1 MCIRAFICASVR
13 NGEPGGTRTHDTRI
27 KSPMLYQ
34 TELPAHND
42 IIKAFLRD
50 KKLSGLAPTTLEFY
64 HEKLAK
70 LPQIPSINGGNIAQK
85 RAVTKP
91 VFTNNML
98 ISYWAP
104 RS

>member
-1 MCIRAFICASVR
+1 MPVR

-42 IIKAFLRD
+42 VIGAFLRD
-50 KKLSGLAPTTLEFY
+50 KKLSGLSPRTLQFY

-85 RAVTKP
+85 RAITKP

-98 ISYWAP
+98 IFYWTP